1 MVSEPAGCLIQFAK
15 APVPGRAKTRLHS
28 RLGEEGAAAL
38 SSRMICAVS
47 AALESLA
54 PDWLLVLC
62 ADDPRHALF
71 ASICGSGG
79 RDLWEQGE
87 GDLGERMARACD
99 RALQVAPAVIL
110 VGSDCLGYDPGY
122 LSRAMHMLASEVP
135 AVLGPATDGGYV
147 LLGLRQC
154 PPGVFHG
161 IDWGGAQVA
170 AQQRARLRECGLE
183 WRELPPRADVDR
195 PGDLWMVTSR

>member
-1 MVSEPAGCLIQFAK
+1 
-15 APVPGRAKTRLHS
+15 
-28 RLGEEGAAAL
+28 
-38 SSRMICAVS
+38 
-47 AALESLA
+47 
-54 PDWLLVLC
+54 VLC
-62 ADDPRHALF
+62 ADDPCHALF
-71 ASICGSGG
+71 ASLCGSRG

-122 LSRAMHMLASEVP
+122 LRRAMHMLASEVP
-135 AVLGPATDGGYV
+135 AVLGPATDGGSV
-147 LLGLRQC
+147 LLGLRQR

-195 PGDLWMVTSR
+195 PGDLWMAASR